1 MSENNNIDP
10 KEDQTQTLNRM
21 NNQLQSLDLR
31 VTTVENTLEAQA
43 KTTNRNLLEAFAEIL
58 RTALEPINAAITELQ
73 IGQAELKAEVNGLRA
88 EVNELRTE
96 VNELRTEVNGVKAE
110 LADFRSEMRAEIKDM
125 KMRFRVVDRRFEK
138 FMKDMDE
145 EEVVVDDLENRV
157 IKLESIVKQP

>member
-88 EVNELRTE
+88 EVN
-96 VNELRTEVNGVKAE
+96 GVKAE